1 MVADF
6 FRWLFRTETSVVKSF
21 EEVLLSFGLLNIL
34 AVVMSVIYFLNPFVI
49 AKTVQKIYKK

>member
-21 EEVLLSFGLLNIL
+21 EEVLLSFGFLNIL
-34 AVVMSVIYFLNPFVI
+34 AAVMGVIYFLNPFIIV
-49 AKTVQKIYKK
+49 KTVQKIYKK